1 MKDNIHISSAAGAF
15 SRLVLFHRILD
26 TAPGRAMERFLN
38 TVVLGESRESVE
50 REYLRLVR
58 VLYEES
64 PDRILAADAW
74 QNHLLAQLLVD
85 ENAMTMGA
93 AFGTLDAITLE
104 AAAHDLR
111 LLQELFRLA
120 SPVCRD
126 VAGQGGTGGTAKAGG
141 GNSPLPMWPHLQT
154 PNGEQEQD
162 PSVIAAQTIAASL
175 AEGADWGAM
184 ANRLADH
191 FRQAGAGLPG
201 THWYLR
207 WDGSALHGVS
217 RPNVF
222 HIEDLIGLQDA
233 KTAVLGNTEQFLGGV
248 PANNLLLYG
257 SRGTG
262 KSSMVRSLVSRYG
275 SRGLRLVEIARGCIG
290 SLPALFPVLR
300 RYPQRFVIFLDDL
313 SFDESEVDF
322 KAFKSDMEGALEQR
336 PDNVLLYATSNRR
349 HLVPERWSD
358 RHTPETAEVH
368 GQDAMEEKLSLADR
382 FGLTVYFTTPD
393 QDEYLAI
400 VEHMAAHR
408 GLKIDGGQLREAAL
422 RWIMWNNPRSGRS
435 ARQFVDD
442 LAGKLM
448 GGAAE

>member
-1 MKDNIHISSAAGAF
+1 MAPAPAHAPGVTSTSLPDPSLAPTHAMAAELAAGAG
-15 SRLVLFHRILD
+15 LAGGDWGLM
-26 TAPGRAMERFLN
+26 AGR
-38 TVVLGESRESVE
+38 
-50 REYLRLVR
+50 
-58 VLYEES
+58 
-64 PDRILAADAW
+64 LAA
-74 QNHLLAQLLVD
+74 
-85 ENAMTMGA
+85 
-93 AFGTLDAITLE
+93 
-104 AAAHDLR
+104 
-111 LLQELFRLA
+111 
-120 SPVCRD
+120 
-126 VAGQGGTGGTAKAGG
+126 
-141 GNSPLPMWPHLQT
+141 
-154 PNGEQEQD
+154 
-162 PSVIAAQTIAASL
+162 
-175 AEGADWGAM
+175 
-184 ANRLADH
+184 H

-201 THWYLR
+201 SHWYLK
-207 WDGSALHGVS
+207 WDGTALHGVA

-222 HIEDLIGLQDA
+222 YIEDLIGLKDA
-233 KTAVLGNTEQFLGGV
+233 KETILQNTEQFVSGV

-262 KSSMVRSLVSRYG
+262 KSSMVRGLVSRYG
-275 SRGLRLVEIARGCIG
+275 SQGLRLVEIARGCIG

-400 VEHMAAHR
+400 CEHMAARR
-408 GLKIDGGQLREAAL
+408 GLKIETAQLREAAL

-448 GGAAE
+448 GGAAG

>member
-1 MKDNIHISSAAGAF
+1 MRDDRHSRITSAAEAF
-15 SRLVLFHRILD
+15 SRLVLFHRVLD
-26 TAPGRAMERFLN
+26 TAPAQAMKGFLD
-38 TVVLGESRESVE
+38 TAMRG
-50 REYLRLVR
+50 
-58 VLYEES
+58 ES
-64 PDRILAADAW
+64 PDSVEQKYLELVRILYDESGTASTRALVDDAW
-74 QNHLLAQLLVD
+74 QNHLLCQLLSD

-93 AFGTLDAITLE
+93 AFDALDDTTLQ
-104 AAAHDLR
+104 AATHDLR
-111 LLQELFRLA
+111 LLQSLFEL
-120 SPVCRD
+120 SGQVCREMAASEGD
-126 VAGQGGTGGTAKAGG
+126 PADL
-141 GNSPLPMWPHLQT
+141 PLWPRLRVSS
-154 PNGEQEQD
+154 GEEEAD
-162 PSVIAAQTIAASL
+162 PSVVSAKSIASELTGS
-175 AEGADWGAM
+175 ADWADM
-184 ANRLADH
+184 AERLENH

-207 WDGSALHGVS
+207 WDGSALRGVA

-233 KTAVLGNTEQFLGGV
+233 KTAVLGNTEQFLDGV

-262 KSSMVRSLVSRYG
+262 KSSMVRGLISRYG
-275 SRGLRLVEIARGCIG
+275 ARGLRLVEIARGCIG
-290 SLPALFPVLR
+290 SLPSLFPVLR

-400 VEHMAAHR
+400 VEHMAARR
-408 GLKIDGGQLREAAL
+408 GLKIDRTRLREAAL
-422 RWIMWNNPRSGRS
+422 QWIMWNNPRSGRS